1 MASNGNSS
9 KWTDQV
15 AISLVDEL
23 TKVWF
28 PISEFR
34 KRVSSYDRA
43 GILPSEVV
51 LRCEEAIDSV
61 TRILNGL
68 EHWLMDQ
75 APSNRK
81 IREVLKEKGLDF

>member
-1 MASNGNSS
+1 MSSNSNS

-28 PISEFR
+28 PIAEFR

-43 GILPSEVV
+43 GVLPSEIV

-81 IREVLKEKGLDF
+81 IREILREKSLDF

>member
-1 MASNGNSS
+1 MASNGNS